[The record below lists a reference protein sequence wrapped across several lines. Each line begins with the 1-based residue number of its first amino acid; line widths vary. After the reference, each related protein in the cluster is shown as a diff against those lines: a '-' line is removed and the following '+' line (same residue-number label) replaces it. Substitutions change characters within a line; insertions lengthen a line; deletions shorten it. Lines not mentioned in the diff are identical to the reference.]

1 MSTTAPTAPG
11 SVHPVSIALGEGHT
25 VRLIVTEKALDLT
38 PDAAKNLA
46 AALTAFSEIARLSQE
61 SEAGTA

>member
-1 MSTTAPTAPG
+1 MTQLPAG
-11 SVHPVSIALGEGHT
+11 NNVHPISIALGDGNT
-25 VRLIVTEKALDLT
+25 VRLIVTGKAALDLS

-46 AALTAFSEIARLSQE
+46 AALTAFSEIARLSKE